1 MHISVILFLTTLII
15 YIPMAGIL
23 LYVWYKFGKGDG
35 GVRVARSVYLAGSVF
50 ILGVMFFI

>member
-1 MHISVILFLTTLII
+1 MHISVILFLTTLVI

-23 LYVWYKFGKGDG
+23 LYVWYKFGKGDR
-35 GVRVARSVYLAGSVF
+35 GVGVARSVYLVGSVC